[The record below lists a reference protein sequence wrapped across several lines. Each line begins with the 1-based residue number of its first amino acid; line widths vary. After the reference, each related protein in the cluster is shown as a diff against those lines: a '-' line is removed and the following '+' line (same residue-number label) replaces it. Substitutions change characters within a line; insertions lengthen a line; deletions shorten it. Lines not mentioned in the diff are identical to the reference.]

1 MSGSTSKTI
10 TFDVNK
16 FLNYEDFLKSIYDT
30 MGEEFIS
37 TYTNASITLSGQ
49 IAHAKKYK
57 FIIPLA
63 LENNEDDVF
72 KENFGSIRTDVQYGN
87 GSDEYDDDCFLRLKS
102 LTFYLE
108 PEQETY
114 IINGECLRIFTTHDL
129 ISNYTDRIDYYDNLR
144 IYVYDADYNVLNTII
159 PLNTKLG
166 DGNGTTSKWKY
177 MTYPYLITDES
188 KDWTNEDNLLKWYKL
203 QTDTNISCSTNV
215 PKYLRIYS
223 NISHLMIYDNIK
235 HFNNHNSGDIWCL
248 EECHQWTHTYSS
260 SNNNY
265 YYERE
270 LDDEDLELLR
280 Y

>member
-16 FLNYEDFLKSIYDT
+16 FLTYEDFLKSIYDT
-30 MGEEFIS
+30 MGGEFIS
-37 TYTNASITLSGQ
+37 TYINVSITSSGQ
-49 IAHAKKYK
+49 IAHTKKDK

-102 LTFYLE
+102 LTFYSE

-129 ISNYTDRIDYYDNLR
+129 ISNYTDRIDYYDKLR
-144 IYVYDADYNVLNTII
+144 IYVYDADYNVLGTII
-159 PLNTKLG
+159 PSDTNLE
-166 DGNGTTSKWKY
+166 DGNYTTSKWKY
-177 MTYPYLITDES
+177 MTYPYLISDES
-188 KDWTNEDNLLKWYKL
+188 TDWTNKDNLLKWYKL
-203 QTDTNISCSTNV
+203 QTYTNIDCSTNV

-223 NISHLMIYDNIK
+223 DIFNLMIYDNIK

-248 EECHQWTHTYSS
+248 DECHQWTYTYSS
-260 SNNNY
+260 FNNNY

-270 LDDEDLELLR
+270 LDDEDLKLLR
-280 Y
+280 